1 MFETIKKYV
10 SNTSHFYLILFIS
23 SIFLIIAIHV
33 WVNYISP
40 KIDPTYV
47 DNKEYIDGGNDTQ
60 TNVADLYFFYT
71 VWCPHCKKARPE
83 WDSFKEELGE
93 GKINGVTVNFI
104 EIDCD
109 KDTATA
115 DKFNVD
121 GYPTI
126 KLVHNN
132 RIIEYDAKPDVNTLR
147 QFLNTSL

>member
-1 MFETIKKYV
+1 MFDSIKKYV
-10 SNTSHFYLILFIS
+10 SNTSHFYLILFIT
-23 SIFLIIAIHV
+23 SIFLVIAIHV

-40 KIDPTYV
+40 KINPTYV
-47 DNKEYIDGGNDTQ
+47 DNKEYIEGENNTTTD
-60 TNVADLYFFYT
+60 VADLYFFYT
-71 VWCPHCKKARPE
+71 VWCPHCKKAKPE

-93 GKINGVTVNFI
+93 GKINGVSINFR